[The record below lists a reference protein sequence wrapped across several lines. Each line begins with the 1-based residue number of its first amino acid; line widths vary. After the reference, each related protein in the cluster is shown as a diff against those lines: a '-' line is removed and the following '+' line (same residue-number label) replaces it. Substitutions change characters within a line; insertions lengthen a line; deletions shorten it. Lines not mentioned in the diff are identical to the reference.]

1 MDQIFTF
8 ILLLLS
14 LSGTF
19 SKYVYIDQKMDW
31 RQAQIY
37 CQQHYTDLAPVSNE
51 RDNNELQQLAS
62 NVNEI
67 IWIGLV
73 RNSSD
78 RTEWLWSGGGAPTMY
93 FWAKTEPNDY
103 DHREDYGFLWKSKW
117 YDGGLWY
124 RITFFCYSASVVT
137 EKKTWEE
144 ALEYCREHND
154 DLASVASET
163 EMLLIQKELSKQNT
177 TEHVWIG
184 LRFLSGDWLLMDG
197 QEMDYEAWGEE
208 GKPSCPH
215 AKMRCGALQ
224 VAVGRKGTW
233 KAHDCEERLNFIL
246 TTESWCRLW
255 RPEES
260 KDWGETVS
268 R

>member
-1 MDQIFTF
+1 MP
-8 ILLLLS
+8 L
-14 LSGTF
+14 G
-19 SKYVYIDQKMDW
+19 SK
-31 RQAQIY
+31 
-37 CQQHYTDLAPVSNE
+37 CYTVGNP
-51 RDNNELQQLAS
+51 
-62 NVNEI
+62 
-67 IWIGLV
+67 
-73 RNSSD
+73 
-78 RTEWLWSGGGAPTMY
+78 
-93 FWAKTEPNDY
+93 
-103 DHREDYGFLWKSKW
+103 W

-154 DLASVASET
+154 DLASVGSET

-197 QEMDYEAWGEE
+197 QEMDFEAWGEE

-233 KAHDCEERLNFIL
+233 KAHDCEERLNFIC
-246 TTESWCRLW
+246 S
-255 RPEES
+255 
-260 KDWGETVS
+260 
-268 R
+268 